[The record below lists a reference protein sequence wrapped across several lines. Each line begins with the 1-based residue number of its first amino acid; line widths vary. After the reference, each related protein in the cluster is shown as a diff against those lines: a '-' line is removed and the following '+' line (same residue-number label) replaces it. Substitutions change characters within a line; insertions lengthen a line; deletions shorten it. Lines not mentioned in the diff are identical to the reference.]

1 MSAAGISSVVS
12 SEVGSHGTVVRLV
25 EQASPSNDTRR
36 LVGLVELSLRQWG
49 HWKNALVTM
58 PGCSANK
65 DHHCRASLL
74 ALHN

>member
-36 LVGLVELSLRQWG
+36 LVGLVEQSLRQWG
-49 HWKNALVTM
+49 HWKNALVQGDIT
-58 PGCSANK
+58 
-65 DHHCRASLL
+65 LL
-74 ALHN
+74 MCMFFVAF